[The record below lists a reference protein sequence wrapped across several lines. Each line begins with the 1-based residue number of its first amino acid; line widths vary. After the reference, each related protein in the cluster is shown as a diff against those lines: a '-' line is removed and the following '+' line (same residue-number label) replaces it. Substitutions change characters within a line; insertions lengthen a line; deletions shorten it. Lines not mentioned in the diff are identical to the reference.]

1 MKKSAL
7 VLCLFLI
14 VSCGQTQ
21 DEKSKIAS
29 VTCSI
34 MGETRNM
41 DAAIR
46 VREINDAREK
56 IGGEPFLEGDDKI
69 TESLQYGLC
78 TELVLND
85 TYEQSLKIL
94 KDAERERQRIEAEK
108 RAEEKRIAAENQ
120 RIADTKPSVKEEF
133 YPNGQLKLRENRH
146 PKNDG
151 GALHGLYEYYF
162 ENGQLGR
169 KSNYKDGKSVG
180 LSVSYQQNGQLDT
193 RVNYKDGK
201 YHGLFEWYWVSTGKL
216 KSRTNYKEGK
226 KDGLA
231 QLYLQNGELRGDLCY
246 RNDEVTDKSYCQ
258 N

>member
-1 MKKSAL
+1 MSRWIVIL
-7 VLCLFLI
+7 SMFLLM
-14 VSCGQTQ
+14 SCGQTQ
-21 DEKSKIAS
+21 DQKNKIAA

-34 MGETRNM
+34 MSETRNM

-46 VREINDAREK
+46 VREMNDAREK
-56 IGGEPFLEGDDKI
+56 IGGEPFLEGDAVI
-69 TESLQYGLC
+69 QEAFGWGLC
-78 TELVLND
+78 EELILNENYD
-85 TYEQSLKIL
+85 ETLNSLKDI
-94 KDAERERQRIEAEK
+94 KREREKIEAEK
-108 RAEEKRIAAENQ
+108 RAEEERISAENQ

-216 KSRTNYKEGK
+216 KSRANYKEGK

-231 QLYLQNGELRGDLCY
+231 QLYLQNGELRGEVCY